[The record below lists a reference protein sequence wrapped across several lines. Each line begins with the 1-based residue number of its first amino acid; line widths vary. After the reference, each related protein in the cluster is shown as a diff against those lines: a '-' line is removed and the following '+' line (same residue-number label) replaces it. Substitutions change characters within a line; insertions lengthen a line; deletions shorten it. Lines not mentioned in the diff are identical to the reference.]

1 MVLPAADSFCNC
13 VMFGILGT
21 FQRALLGGVSGYW
34 SFRGLGVVGSHVQR
48 RNKKEIRF
56 MDISLSVPLSSFLSY
71 LVLGG
76 KTRGRGKG

>member
-1 MVLPAADSFCNC
+1 
-13 VMFGILGT
+13 MFGDC
-21 FQRALLGGVSGYW
+21 SG
-34 SFRGLGVVGSHVQR
+34 RLIEVGSQVQR

-56 MDISLSVPLSSFLSY
+56 MDLSLSVPLSSFLSY